1 MSTGKLRVSWGKN
14 GNRSLK
20 DPYIALANLGAG
32 AGATMGY
39 LVANGGTVD
48 VKYLGMDRLSNP
60 NLQWEKTEALN
71 FGLDFGF
78 MNDRITGS
86 AEYYIMKTHD
96 MIMGQRLPGFTGFG
110 SITTNL
116 GEVQNR
122 GFELSLN
129 TLNIQ
134 NRDFEWRSTLSFSIY
149 KNEIKHLYYEYE
161 DRAQ

>member
-1 MSTGKLRVSWGKN
+1 
-14 GNRSLK
+14 
-20 DPYIALANLGAG
+20 
-32 AGATMGY
+32 
-39 LVANGGTVD
+39 
-48 VKYLGMDRLSNP
+48 
-60 NLQWEKTEALN
+60 
-71 FGLDFGF
+71 

-161 DRAQ
+161 DVLNEAGEVIGRKEMDDTSNGWMVSGRLMRQQKLLR